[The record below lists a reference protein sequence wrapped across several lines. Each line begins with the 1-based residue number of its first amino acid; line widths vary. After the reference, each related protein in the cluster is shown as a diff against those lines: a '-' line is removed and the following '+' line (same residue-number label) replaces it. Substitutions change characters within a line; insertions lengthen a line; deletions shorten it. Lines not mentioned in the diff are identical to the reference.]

1 MNCAECKEILF
12 AYLEGLLAESEKHA
26 VTEHLK
32 DCHTCQAELKQLT
45 SLQERLVGNGRA
57 VAQSDLEDEVL
68 NRIIREQNVRLKA
81 AGKAGAGLKLR
92 RLIMRSSV
100 TRIAVAAA
108 VLVVAALGVNYMM
121 APSVTFAEVIK
132 PILNARTMIFDFIV
146 GDEETSPTINETFV
160 GQRMRKTISNMPGLA
175 MVIDLDSSKMLVL
188 NDADKIASYVDIQGP
203 LQERS
208 QSYVGSMRKMITEL
222 QDNYQ
227 ELGEQELDGRKT
239 IVFEAKGPN
248 EEVKIWADP
257 KTALPIRMELRIGQ
271 LFVIMKNFQL
281 DPPIDDSLISMD
293 VPPGYT
299 LGQTDFDMSDATEQ
313 DFIESLRIW
322 AEVMRDGMFPE
333 AIGTENVMKQMPL
346 LGEKMMALNLSEEEA
361 TQMGMSF
368 GKGMLF
374 HQILETGGEWHY
386 AGAGVKLGDAEKE
399 IFWYKLKDSE
409 NWRVIYGD
417 LSVKDVAP
425 ENLPK

>member
-271 LFVIMKNFQL
+271 LL
-281 DPPIDDSLISMD
+281 
-293 VPPGYT
+293 
-299 LGQTDFDMSDATEQ
+299 
-313 DFIESLRIW
+313 
-322 AEVMRDGMFPE
+322 
-333 AIGTENVMKQMPL
+333 
-346 LGEKMMALNLSEEEA
+346 
-361 TQMGMSF
+361 
-368 GKGMLF
+368 
-374 HQILETGGEWHY
+374 
-386 AGAGVKLGDAEKE
+386 
-399 IFWYKLKDSE
+399 
-409 NWRVIYGD
+409 
-417 LSVKDVAP
+417 
-425 ENLPK
+425 

>member
-1 MNCAECKEILF
+1 
-12 AYLEGLLAESEKHA
+12 
-26 VTEHLK
+26 
-32 DCHTCQAELKQLT
+32 
-45 SLQERLVGNGRA
+45 
-57 VAQSDLEDEVL
+57 
-68 NRIIREQNVRLKA
+68 
-81 AGKAGAGLKLR
+81 
-92 RLIMRSSV
+92 
-100 TRIAVAAA
+100 
-108 VLVVAALGVNYMM
+108 
-121 APSVTFAEVIK
+121 
-132 PILNARTMIFDFIV
+132 
-146 GDEETSPTINETFV
+146 
-160 GQRMRKTISNMPGLA
+160 
-175 MVIDLDSSKMLVL
+175 
-188 NDADKIASYVDIQGP
+188 
-203 LQERS
+203 
-208 QSYVGSMRKMITEL
+208 
-222 QDNYQ
+222 
-227 ELGEQELDGRKT
+227 
-239 IVFEAKGPN
+239 
-248 EEVKIWADP
+248 
-257 KTALPIRMELRIGQ
+257 
-271 LFVIMKNFQL
+271 MKNFQL